1 MGPAHLGRVRPA
13 GRLACV
19 TEPEASTP
27 DHQKA
32 RVSRW
37 RKRFDRVRDGIWAL
51 LPGPLGRLIPATL
64 VGYVLINAFTFS
76 TDMALLTLCYRVLH
90 VPYGLSVS
98 TGYIIALG
106 LAYLLNRAFNF
117 ESHSKVGGELVRYVV
132 VVVINYTCLVLGLSK
147 LLHGIGVQFQLAR
160 LCAATAEAAFMY
172 TMMRFV
178 VFRTRA
184 TS

>member
-1 MGPAHLGRVRPA
+1 MITPVP
-13 GRLACV
+13 
-19 TEPEASTP
+19 STP
-27 DHQKA
+27 A
-32 RVSRW
+32 VGPW
-37 RKRFDRVRDGIWAL
+37 RRRFDRLRDGIWGI
-51 LPGPLGRLIPATL
+51 LPAPLQRVIPATL

-90 VPYGLSVS
+90 IPYGFSVS

-147 LLHGIGVQFQLAR
+147 LLHGLGVQFQLAR
-160 LCAATAEAAFMY
+160 LVAATAEAAFMY

-178 VFRTRA
+178 VFRGSRT
-184 TS
+184 TSERKPGPDTAH